1 MVGVRVMAN
10 HPQRGTYALAIEL
23 GPEKVLNSKYFNLY
37 LFLFVC
43 LFFYGIFEAFKY
55 RNTYTAANVFY
66 Q

>member
-1 MVGVRVMAN
+1 MVGVEVMAN
-10 HPQRGTYALAIEL
+10 HPQRGTYALAIQL

-37 LFLFVC
+37 LS
-43 LFFYGIFEAFKY
+43 FFFNGIFEAFKY